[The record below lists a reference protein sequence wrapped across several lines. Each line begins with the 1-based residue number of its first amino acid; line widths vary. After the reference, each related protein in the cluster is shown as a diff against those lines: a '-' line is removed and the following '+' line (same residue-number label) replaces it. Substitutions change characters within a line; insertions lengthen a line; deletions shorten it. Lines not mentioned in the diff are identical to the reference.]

1 MYIVV
6 LIETNLLANF
16 VLQNSNVLTTAA
28 IMFRNVLP
36 ERFSVF
42 SLFLSYLSE
51 CAVLISTNYAPAYST
66 AERGG
71 CFQRRLFVNTI
82 TSERLNVG

>member
-16 VLQNSNVLTTAA
+16 VSQNSKLFTTAA

-36 ERFSVF
+36 ERFSV
-42 SLFLSYLSE
+42 
-51 CAVLISTNYAPAYST
+51 CVCLIY
-66 AERGG
+66 
-71 CFQRRLFVNTI
+71 QRVQY
-82 TSERLNVG
+82 